1 MLSNSS
7 VRSAN
12 MVPISC
18 STSPA
23 VRLGFRVGVYSKLFW
38 REESADDVD
47 IFWREMSAVVT
58 GVEGD
63 ISGLKVTAAAGG
75 GEEGVVVITWVALD
89 GIGLWLVVFV
99 LGCW

>member
-47 IFWREMSAVVT
+47 IFWREMSAVVVT

-63 ISGLKVTAAAGG
+63 ISGLAG
-75 GEEGVVVITWVALD
+75 GEEVVITWVALD

>member
-23 VRLGFRVGVYSKLFW
+23 VRLGFRVGVYSRLFW
-38 REESADDVD
+38 REASADDDVD
-47 IFWREMSAVVT
+47 IFWREMSAVVVT

-63 ISGLKVTAAAGG
+63 ISGLKVTAAGRG
-75 GEEGVVVITWVALD
+75 GEVGVVVITWVALD
-89 GIGLWLVVFV
+89 GIGLWLFV